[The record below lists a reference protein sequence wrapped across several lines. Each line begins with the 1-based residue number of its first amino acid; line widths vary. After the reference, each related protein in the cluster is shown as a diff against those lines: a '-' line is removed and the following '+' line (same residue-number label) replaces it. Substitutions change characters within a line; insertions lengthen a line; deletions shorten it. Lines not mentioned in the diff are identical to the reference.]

1 MNLAHSSGNTAT
13 LLVPGYRGSFL
24 VTQGPKPERAWITAG
39 QALVRGNRSLALP
52 FPGRRP
58 EPTYGPLRPD
68 GPMTRVGVLFASV
81 DAYGACLRHFPG
93 LVPFG
98 YDWRQDVRR
107 SAGELRARI
116 EQLVAEGGGERE
128 INIVAHSMGG
138 LVTLYCLLHGGE
150 GGGPWSGAK
159 HVRRVAIVGTPFNG
173 SAAAFDDLLLGTQTV
188 RNRGLLT
195 SDTLFT
201 FPAVFQLLPPRGD
214 FLVDASGAPVK
225 WDAFNPAVW
234 REKGWGP
241 FRDASLRE
249 DESYRSQLERMLQ
262 AHRELDEALRPTSP
276 PPPPPFETLVVVGS
290 GQPTP
295 SGFQE
300 KNGTLDVEHPLNGD
314 GDGSVVSSRALP
326 LLPMAYRRVDS
337 KSEHVALMSDKK
349 VLVAIERFLRGETVG
364 VGGAGGRAGEGG

>member
-1 MNLAHSSGNTAT
+1 MNVAHSSGNTAT

-24 VTQGPKPERAWITAG
+24 VTEGPKPERAWITAG
-39 QALVRGNRSLALP
+39 QALLRGHRSIALP

-81 DAYGACLRHFPG
+81 DAYGACMRFGAERFPE

-98 YDWRQDVRR
+98 YDWRQDIRK

-116 EQLVAEGGGERE
+116 EQLVAEGGGKRE
-128 INIVAHSMGG
+128 VNIVAHSMGG

-150 GGGPWSGAK
+150 GGAPWSGAK

-195 SDTLFT
+195 PEALFT
-201 FPAVFQLLPPRGD
+201 FPAVFQLLPPRSD
-214 FLVDASGAPVK
+214 FLVDARGAPVK
-225 WDAFNPAVW
+225 YDAFDPSVW

-241 FRDASLRE
+241 FRDASLHE
-249 DESYRSQLERMLQ
+249 DESYRAQLGRMLQ
-262 AHRELDEALRPTSP
+262 AHREIDEALRPRSP

-290 GQPTP
+290 GHPTP
-295 SGFQE
+295 DLFQE
-300 KNGTLDVEHPLNGD
+300 KNGTLDVEHPVYGD
-314 GDGSVVSSRALP
+314 GDGSVVTSRALP
-326 LLPMAYRRVDS
+326 VLPMAYRRLDS

-349 VLVAIERFLRGETVG
+349 VLGAIERFFRGEAVG
-364 VGGAGGRAGEGG
+364 TAPV